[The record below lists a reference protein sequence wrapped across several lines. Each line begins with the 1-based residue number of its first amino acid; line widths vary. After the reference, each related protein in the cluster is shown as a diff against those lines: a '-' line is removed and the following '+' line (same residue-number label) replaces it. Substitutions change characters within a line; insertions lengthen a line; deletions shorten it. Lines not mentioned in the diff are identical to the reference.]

1 MQEETKSGFLFRN
14 LLKGL
19 LWFIVII
26 TVFIL
31 VEDYIQDNFQSK
43 IIALQN
49 KPLLLY
55 LSFFISEV
63 VFGIIPPEFFMM
75 VWILQK
81 VSIPDYII
89 SLSILTVISYIS
101 GVIGYYIGK
110 NFSKTGVYKRLHE
123 KVLYQYDH
131 PLLKYGGYLVF
142 VGAVSPLPFSAV
154 CMLAGSVN
162 FNYRNFLL
170 ICIARILRF
179 AVYGY
184 LVWSTPNFF

>member
-14 LLKGL
+14 LLRGL

-26 TVFIL
+26 TIFIL
-31 VEDYIQDNFQSK
+31 IEDYIQTNFQSK

-49 KPLLLY
+49 KPLILY
-55 LSFFISEV
+55 LVFFISEV
-63 VFGIIPPEFFMM
+63 VFGIVPPEFFMM

-81 VSIPDYII
+81 VNVSDYII
-89 SLSILTVISYIS
+89 SLSLLTVISYIS

-110 NFSKTGVYKRLHE
+110 NFSKTNIYKRLHE
-123 KVLYQYDH
+123 RVLYQYDH

-170 ICIARILRF
+170 ICIARVLRF

-184 LVWSTPNFF
+184 LVWTTPNLF

>member
-31 VEDYIQDNFQSK
+31 VEDYVQENFQTR

-55 LSFFISEV
+55 LVFFISEV
-63 VFGIIPPEFFMM
+63 VFGIVPPEFFMM

-81 VSIPDYII
+81 VSIPDYIL
-89 SLSILTVISYIS
+89 SLSFLTILSYIS
-101 GVIGYYIGK
+101 GVIGYFIGK
-110 NFSKTGVYKRLHE
+110 NFSKTEVYKKLHM
-123 KVLYQYDH
+123 KFLYQYDH

-170 ICIARILRF
+170 ISVARILRF

-184 LVWSTPNFF
+184 LVWSTPNLF